1 MFSFNSGQLG
11 GFTLNLSSILHLTKQ
26 NSKNKLLLCG
36 LKFSLS
42 LFFFFK
48 SESSDCAQR
57 GSDRRERADVERQ
70 TGPKPD
76 LFVGKAVETA
86 ADVKWKELKKK
97 KKKAK
102 QQQQKELIA
111 KRRQP
116 ITFRV

>member
-1 MFSFNSGQLG
+1 MNFG
-11 GFTLNLSSILHLTKQ
+11 SIMHSTKQ
-26 NSKNKLLLCG
+26 NSEKKTA
-36 LKFSLS
+36 SS
-42 LFFFFK
+42 LFKVLFFLIRV
-48 SESSDCAQR
+48 QR
-57 GSDRRERADVERQ
+57 LCSDRRERADVERQ

-76 LFVGKAVETA
+76 LFAGKAVETA
-86 ADVKWKELKKK
+86 AEVEGIK